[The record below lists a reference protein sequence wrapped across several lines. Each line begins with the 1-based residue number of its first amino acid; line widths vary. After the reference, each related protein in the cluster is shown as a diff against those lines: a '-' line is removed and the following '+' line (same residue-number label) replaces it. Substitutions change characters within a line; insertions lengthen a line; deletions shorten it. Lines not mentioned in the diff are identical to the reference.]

1 MRTLKKTR
9 KRKTVKRYNKKNIM
23 KIKYHEIKGWRDATR
38 EANFNK
44 LLLKAHRK
52 GIKTIIVQDD
62 EYADKKYN
70 VSNQIKK
77 RKLKKTLKRK
87 RIRGGNQSLVSRLHN
102 ACQQGDLENLR
113 NILWTMT
120 ARNQLHLIN
129 EADNGATPLFKACLE
144 CQNKVVEIL
153 LKYDNID
160 VNKSYNPQSGPQ
172 SGMGIMPFE
181 IALQGAVVEAHSPA
195 KVDNCIEVVK
205 QLLKDGRAN
214 HEIPPEE
221 FIAQRAAY
229 IEARKRLENENI
241 LEQTKKLPT
250 SPGVAG

>member
-23 KIKYHEIKGWRDATR
+23 KIKYHEIKCWRDATR

-102 ACQQGDLENLR
+102 ACQQGDLENLH

-120 ARNQLHLIN
+120 ARDQLHLIN
-129 EADNGATPLFKACLE
+129 EAENGSTPLFKACLK
-144 CQNKVVEIL
+144 CQDKVVEIL

-160 VNKSYNPQSGPQ
+160 VNKSSSPLND
-172 SGMGIMPFE
+172 GMEITPFE
-181 IALQGAVVEAHSPA
+181 IALQGAVVQQDSPA
-195 KVDNCIEVVK
+195 KFDKCIEVVNH
-205 QLLKDGRAN
+205 LLKDGRAN
-214 HEIPPEE
+214 HEMPPVE
-221 FIAQRAAY
+221 FIAHRLAY
-229 IEARKRLENENI
+229 IEANRRLERKNI
-241 LEQTKKLPT
+241 LERTKNLRIT
-250 SPGVAG
+250 PGVAG